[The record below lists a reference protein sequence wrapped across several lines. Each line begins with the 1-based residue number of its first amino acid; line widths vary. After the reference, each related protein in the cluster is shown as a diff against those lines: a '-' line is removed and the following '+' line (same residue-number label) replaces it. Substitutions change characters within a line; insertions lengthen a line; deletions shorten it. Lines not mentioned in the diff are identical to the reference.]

1 MPACHVGGHGIETHT
16 HRTIGKYFSWF
27 RIRDLGSR
35 GRRFESCLPDQV
47 SVVIVD
53 WGVAKPYIR
62 GYYDAHVPEVQGN
75 MSGLRKWF

>member
-1 MPACHVGGHGIETHT
+1 MPKYF
-16 HRTIGKYFSWF
+16 RKQFIGKYFSWF

-35 GRRFESCLPDQV
+35 GRRFESCLPDQA

-62 GYYDAHVPEVQGN
+62 GYYDAHVPEVQRN
-75 MSGLRKWF
+75 MSGLRKRL